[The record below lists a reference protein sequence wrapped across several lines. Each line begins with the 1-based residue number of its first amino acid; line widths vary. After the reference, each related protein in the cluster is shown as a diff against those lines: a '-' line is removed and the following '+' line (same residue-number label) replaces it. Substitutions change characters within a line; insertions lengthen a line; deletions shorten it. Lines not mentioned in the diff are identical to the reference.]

1 MASAARCALFFLQ
14 ALCEIK
20 ERDRRRPACHNRA

>member
-1 MASAARCALFFLQ
+1 MASAVRCALFFLQ

-20 ERDRRRPACHNRA
+20 ERDRQRPPCHNRA